1 MVVILIVFVD
11 INRLTTLHSP
21 SLPIC
26 ITRLEPNYSILISDF
41 IFIIIIIFI
50 IIRTRTGCLRDR
62 RDSAAVNAGGRPCRR
77 SLSFPIRLIRYIEMF
92 SIISIDINI
101 MMKISQ
107 IVGNL

>member
-41 IFIIIIIFI
+41 IFIIIIFI
-50 IIRTRTGCLRDR
+50 IIKTRTGCHRDR